1 MMKKFKSKTN
11 TIFRIGLF
19 IVIIMFLLALF
30 SPILKPYD
38 QNQAD
43 FYNVAKGI
51 SGKTYFWNRQLRER
65 YSFKGI
71 GRR

>member
-11 TIFRIGLF
+11 TIFRISLF

-51 SGKTYFWNRQLRER
+51 SGKHIFGTDSL
-65 YSFKGI
+65 
-71 GRR
+71 GRDILG